1 MNYRLRSIFGQ
12 LTVQGHPR
20 LRGRAFGVP
29 PAGAFDTESLR
40 IANVLVGN
48 SPWEAGLELGSGSL
62 KIEAIDPTFVA
73 IVGAAENASF
83 RMAPGEVRSVLAGIR
98 TGQSG
103 ESRIPGA
110 RSYIAIA
117 PDRGQMPRRL
127 VEFPQSL
134 TRRTLRYVPLRPQAI
149 PGEVTVS
156 RMCDRAG
163 IRLEERAVTHEIE
176 LPSEPVTPGVIQW
189 TPSGQLIVLG
199 PDGPTIGGYPKI
211 GVICRAD
218 MNALGQLYPGDKFC
232 LSPIDK
238 AAAIEASFR
247 EEARIAARLDLITA
261 LGMGV

>member
-110 RSYIAIA
+110 RS
-117 PDRGQMPRRL
+117 
-127 VEFPQSL
+127 
-134 TRRTLRYVPLRPQAI
+134 
-149 PGEVTVS
+149 
-156 RMCDRAG
+156 
-163 IRLEERAVTHEIE
+163 
-176 LPSEPVTPGVIQW
+176 
-189 TPSGQLIVLG
+189 
-199 PDGPTIGGYPKI
+199 
-211 GVICRAD
+211 
-218 MNALGQLYPGDKFC
+218 
-232 LSPIDK
+232 
-238 AAAIEASFR
+238 
-247 EEARIAARLDLITA
+247 
-261 LGMGV
+261 